1 MQQASSLTNLNGSR
15 SSSSAPTPAMTRS
28 GNRRR
33 STWPHC
39 RPTVFIVSP
48 RPPPTNRSSTTKPTP
63 PQPARPFTTSS
74 RRYARPNHSP
84 RADRGD
90 RHTRLLGHAAPA
102 VGRSQRAP
110 ARLCANRSRQ
120 DLVGGRGAPGRH
132 LRERRPAV
140 PHQESERSGTHV
152 TRHGNV
158 GCLPE
163 GSWKH

>member
-84 RADRGD
+84 RADLRD
-90 RHTRLLGHAAPA
+90 RHTRLLGHAPAA
-102 VGRSQRAP
+102 VGMSQRAP
-110 ARLCANRSRQ
+110 ARLSADGS
-120 DLVGGRGAPGRH
+120 
-132 LRERRPAV
+132 RRPLSRREARRASTCGNADRRF
-140 PHQESERSGTHV
+140 PPESQRRGTYV
-152 TRHGNV
+152 TRHGHV

-163 GSWKH
+163 GSWQH